1 MINCKILLTRST
13 ENQHFYWLVAAYSP
27 GVFGSVIP
35 GLYHELRRHREILA
49 ENAYIARSNLAAFSV
64 RLLQLQ
70 QVAENPSLEKE
81 EFLCACHSNKQSLG
95 FLNKDPQNQ
104 VLFN

>member
-1 MINCKILLTRST
+1 M
-13 ENQHFYWLVAAYSP
+13 
-27 GVFGSVIP
+27 
-35 GLYHELRRHREILA
+35 
-49 ENAYIARSNLAAFSV
+49 AAFSV

-70 QVAENPSLEKE
+70 QVAENPSLEQE
-81 EFLCACHSNKQSLG
+81 EFLCACHSDEQSLG